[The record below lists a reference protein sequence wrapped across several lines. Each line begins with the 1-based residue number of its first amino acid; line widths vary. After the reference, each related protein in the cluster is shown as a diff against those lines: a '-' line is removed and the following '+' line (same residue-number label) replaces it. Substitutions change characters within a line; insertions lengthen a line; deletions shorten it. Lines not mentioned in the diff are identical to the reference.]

1 MKLVCF
7 HTESGLKA
15 GVLAEDGTVTQ
26 ISLHD
31 DHRGVLGIIERGQVP
46 APLVVNGV
54 VVTHRLE
61 DLDVKAP
68 IPTPARNI
76 MCVGKN
82 YREHANE
89 FAASGYD
96 SGSAVVVPEFPIIFT
111 KAPTSVTGPGA
122 TVTIPGAVTSEVD
135 YEAEFAVIIGT
146 GGRGISKADAMDHV
160 WGYTL
165 VNDLTARDLQ
175 RDHKQWFLGKSLD
188 GFAPMGPMVVTADEV
203 DLEQLVITGTVNG
216 ELRQKASAADLIFD
230 VPTLI
235 ETISASITLQP
246 GDIIATG
253 TPAGVGI
260 GFNPARFLAD
270 GDVVEV
276 SATGLGTLVSTIS
289 IV

>member
-1 MKLVCF
+1 MKLVSF
-7 HTESGLKA
+7 RTETGLKA
-15 GVLAEDGTVTQ
+15 GILTDHDTVTQ
-26 ISLHD
+26 IVLHD
-31 DHRGVLGIIERGQVP
+31 AQRGVLGLIERGQEP
-46 APLVVNGV
+46 APLMVDGRLVV
-54 VVTHRLE
+54 HRLGDIE
-61 DLDVKAP
+61 ICAP
-68 IPTPARNI
+68 IPLPARNI

-96 SGSAVVVPEFPIIFT
+96 SGSSVVVPEFPIIFT
-111 KAPTSVTGPGA
+111 KAPTSVCGPGD
-122 TVTIPGAVTSEVD
+122 TVTVPGAVTSEVD

-146 GGRGISKADAMDHV
+146 GGRGITKDEAMDHV

-165 VNDLTARDLQ
+165 INDLTARDLQ

-188 GFAPMGPMVVTADEV
+188 DFGPMGPFAVSKDEV
-203 DLEQLVITGTVNG
+203 DLDELVITGSVNG

-230 VPTLI
+230 VATLI
-235 ETISASITLQP
+235 ETISAAVTLQA

-260 GFNPARFLAD
+260 GFDPARFLVD

-276 SATGLGTLVSTIS
+276 SATGLGTLVNTIS
-289 IV
+289 VV

>member
-1 MKLVCF
+1 MKLISF

-15 GVLAEDGTVTQ
+15 GILDDAGTVTQ

-31 DHRGVLGIIERGQVP
+31 AHRGVLGLIEREQEAV
-46 APLVVNGV
+46 PLVVNGS

-61 DLDVKAP
+61 DLDVRAP

-111 KAPTSVTGPGA
+111 KAPTSVCGPGA
-122 TVTIPGAVTSEVD
+122 TVTVPGSVTSEVD

-146 GGRGISKADAMDHV
+146 GGRGISKDDAMNHV

-165 VNDLTARDLQ
+165 INDLTARDLQ

-188 GFAPMGPMVVTADEV
+188 GFAPMGPTVVTADEI
-203 DLEQLVITGTVNG
+203 DLAGLVITGTVNG

-246 GDIIATG
+246 GDIVATG

-260 GFNPARFLAD
+260 GFDPARFLAD

-276 SATGLGTLVSTIS
+276 SATGLGTLVTTIS